1 MARRKGSYRYES
13 EGVIRCQRARP
24 GKPPFRQTATFP
36 SRVIPIAP
44 SGVQGAPRRMK
55 GPSGVVL
62 GGGFWVVL
70 GGFVLVLGVVF
81 GGFLDVEEVV
91 GGGSTMG
98 SSVVDGG
105 DGGATVVDGSSKV
118 GIRTSGFAAGPA
130 VHAVSV
136 SAASRPLTIVAFAR
150 AGIQERK
157 HTGKSGI
164 TPTFCR

>member
-1 MARRKGSYRYES
+1 M
-13 EGVIRCQRARP
+13 
-24 GKPPFRQTATFP
+24 
-36 SRVIPIAP
+36 
-44 SGVQGAPRRMK
+44 
-55 GPSGVVL
+55 
-62 GGGFWVVL
+62 L
-70 GGFVLVLGVVF
+70 GGFGVVFGVVF
-81 GGFLDVEEVV
+81 GGFFDVEVV
-91 GGGSTMG
+91 GGGSTIG
-98 SSVVDGG
+98 SSVGGGGDDGGVTVVDGG
-105 DGGATVVDGSSKV
+105 SKV

>member
-1 MARRKGSYRYES
+1 
-13 EGVIRCQRARP
+13 
-24 GKPPFRQTATFP
+24 
-36 SRVIPIAP
+36 
-44 SGVQGAPRRMK
+44 MK

-62 GGGFWVVL
+62 GGGFS
-70 GGFVLVLGVVF
+70 VVF
-81 GGFLDVEEVV
+81 GGGFVVVFGVIFGGFFDVEEVV

-98 SSVVDGG
+98 SSVVGGGDDGG
-105 DGGATVVDGSSKV
+105 VTVVDGGSKV

-157 HTGKSGI
+157 HTGKPDI